1 MCLKEKKSEWINS
14 GVRGGGNRPAAAGK
28 WGKRENELTVEGEG
42 ERERVT
48 TERVWG
54 LGKRETH
61 VEEKRGLIFLLKVL
75 GRIING
81 HLK

>member
-48 TERVWG
+48 TDEGVGVGEEGDTRGRKERVNFFI
-54 LGKRETH
+54 KSAR
-61 VEEKRGLIFLLKVL
+61 
-75 GRIING
+75 
-81 HLK
+81 